1 MKPTRV
7 RGKSSPYRSK
17 RPVQNL
23 NSASISSDSTAR
35 SSQDNDEVV
44 VAQVTPYPAKPHRV
58 IPREESFDNAVPFF
72 CPQYGQSKKKS
83 SGKNITTLMKKKV
96 NIFI

>member
-23 NSASISSDSTAR
+23 NSASTTPAR

-44 VAQVTPYPAKPHRV
+44 VAQVTPYPAKRHRV
-58 IPREESFDNAVPFF
+58 IPREKSFDNAVPFF

-83 SGKNITTLMKKKV
+83 SGKNITTLMKKKM